1 VTQGEEAPERGFAKL
16 RDAAAIAYEVH
27 GREHTGTPVLLI
39 RPLGGSM
46 TLWGEFRARLASR
59 VRVIAFDFRGT
70 GRSSADPPW
79 VSTKGLARDGV
90 GVLDHLGVGRAHVFG
105 ISLGGMAATWLA
117 IRAPSRVATLCI
129 ASAPARGIAVTRAG
143 LRRELA
149 MAACFVR
156 PRDEVE
162 AGLVD
167 RIFSVRFREDHPD
180 QVRRLEQTLHANPT
194 SRVALLKHA
203 LAGLLHDASREL
215 HRIEAPSLVLAGDD
229 DLLLGKEPVRALS
242 RGIPRARFETIA
254 SAGHDLTLEQP
265 RATATRVADFLRS

>member
-1 VTQGEEAPERGFAKL
+1 MTRVEEVPERGFAKL
-16 RDAAAIAYEVH
+16 RDGAAIAYEVH
-27 GREHTGTPVLLI
+27 GREHTGIPVLLI

-46 TLWGEFRARLASR
+46 ALWGEFRARLSER
-59 VRVIAFDFRGT
+59 VRVIAFDLRGT
-70 GRSSADPPW
+70 GRSSAEPTW
-79 VSTKGLARDGV
+79 VSTKGIARDSV
-90 GVLDHLGVGRAHVFG
+90 GVLDHLGIGRTHVFG

-117 IRAPSRVATLCI
+117 IRAPSRVARLCI

-143 LRRELA
+143 LHRELA

-162 AGLVD
+162 AGLVY
-167 RIFSVRFREDHPD
+167 RTFSARFRREHPD
-180 QVRRLEQTLHANPT
+180 EVRRLERALHANPA

-215 HRIEAPSLVLAGDD
+215 HRIDAPTLVLAGEDD
-229 DLLLGKEPVRALS
+229 FLVGTEAVRALS
-242 RGIPRARFETIA
+242 RGIPEASFETIT

-265 RATATRVADFLRS
+265 CATAARALHFLLS